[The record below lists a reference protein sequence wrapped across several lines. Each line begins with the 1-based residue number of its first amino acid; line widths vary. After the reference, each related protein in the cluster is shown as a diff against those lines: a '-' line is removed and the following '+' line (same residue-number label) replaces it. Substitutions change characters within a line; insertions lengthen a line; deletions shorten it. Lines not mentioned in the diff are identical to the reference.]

1 MRALFYFLL
10 SWPLRVLVRCKIVPD
25 SIEALETEDNKNVFY
40 VVRNQS
46 ASDLIALQFACKKL
60 NMPDPLSNVDINGQI
75 MNRCICLDKPSS
87 IFPWVKKHQTK
98 AIEQGLA
105 LLEHHKKHPEE
116 DAKLIPVNLMWG
128 RKPTKEKPDVGHVLA
143 DDVSPNFIRK
153 FWIVLFLGRDT
164 LARFSPAVSFREMV
178 ETQGSDRVAARKLIR
193 MARTH
198 FHRQTIAATGPR
210 LLDRQQMF
218 TALFATPAIKRLIKE
233 EAISKNIS
241 EDEVKKQALGMMKEI
256 AADYRQT
263 VIRLGER
270 ILRWLWNRLYNG
282 IEVKNAER
290 LRKLSQ
296 AGHEIIYVP
305 CHRSHM
311 DYLLLTYLIY
321 QEGLVT
327 PRIAAGINLNFWPA
341 GPIFRK
347 AGAFFIRRSFR
358 GNRLYATIFRE
369 YLGLL
374 FSRGYSVKYYTEGGR
389 SRTGRLLQPK
399 TGMLAMTVQ
408 SMLKGIDRPLTLVP
422 VYIGYEHVMEVASY
436 HKELKGS
443 SKQKESIFGIVKAIR
458 KLRNYGKG
466 YVNFGEPINL
476 NEFLNKEVPEWR
488 DSIDPIDPPKPKW
501 LTPAVNLMANQVM
514 TKINKAVAL
523 NSITLISLIL
533 LSSENKALTRKELE
547 DQLDFFLHL
556 QRTAPF
562 SNEMYIPQESG
573 KELIESAI
581 KLNKVDVA
589 DDNLGQII
597 SISPQACLEMSY
609 YRNNIIHAYMLP
621 SVVCRLLKTYDKLT
635 TVEIDNKVEQLAQ
648 LIRAELF
655 LWQDHDNI
663 VSQTEAILASL
674 QQQDLIKQSKAGYWS
689 INNDNNK
696 SYLLNLMS
704 ACISETVQRYTIV
717 LNIIKQTAPISRS
730 ALESDAT
737 TLAKRMSKLHNIN
750 APEFIDKKAQAGIV
764 NALREY
770 DYIESDDQG
779 CFIANKKLSDLDQT
793 LAHLIDPDVLQS
805 ILNA

>member
-10 SWPLRVLVRCKIVPD
+10 SWPLRLLVRCKIVPD

-40 VVRNQS
+40 IVRHQS
-46 ASDLIALQFACKKL
+46 ASDLLALQLACKKL
-60 NMPDPLSNVDINGQI
+60 NMPDPLSNVEINGQT

-87 IFPWVKKHQTK
+87 IFPWVKKPKTN

-105 LLEHHKKHPEE
+105 LLEHHKKDPEE
-116 DAKLIPVNLMWG
+116 DAKLIPVNILWG
-128 RKPTKEKPDVGHVLA
+128 RKPTKEKPDMGDVLA
-143 DDVSPNFIRK
+143 DQASPNFLRK

-178 ETQGSDRVAARKLIR
+178 ETQGSDKVAARKLIR

-198 FHRQTIAATGPR
+198 FHRQTVAAIGPR

-218 TALFATPAIKRLIKE
+218 TALFATPAIKRLIKD
-233 EAISKNIS
+233 EADSKNIS

-282 IEVKNAER
+282 IEVKNADR
-290 LRKLSQ
+290 LRTLSQ

-358 GNRLYATIFRE
+358 GNRLYSTIFRE

-422 VYIGYEHVMEVASY
+422 VYIGYEHVMEVATY

-443 SKQKESIFGIVKAIR
+443 SKQKESIFGIFKAIR

-466 YVNFGEPINL
+466 YVNFGEPINI
-476 NEFLNKEVPEWR
+476 NEFLNKEVPQWR

-501 LTPAVNLMANQVM
+501 LTPAVNVMANQVM

-547 DQLDFFLHL
+547 DQLNFFLNL

-562 SNEMYIPQESG
+562 SDEMYIPSESG
-573 KELIESAI
+573 EELIESAI

-597 SISPQACLEMSY
+597 SFNPQACLEMSY

-621 SVVCRLLKTYDKLT
+621 SVVCRLLKTYDKLST
-635 TVEIDNKVEQLAQ
+635 QEIDDKVEQLAQ
-648 LIRAELF
+648 LMRAELF
-655 LWQDHDNI
+655 LWQDHDDI

-689 INNDNNK
+689 INTDNNK

-704 ACISETVQRYTIV
+704 QCISETVQRYTIV
-717 LNIIKQTAPISRS
+717 LNIIKQAAPISRS

-750 APEFIDKKAQAGIV
+750 APEFIDRKAQAAVV

-770 DYIESDDQG
+770 QYIESDDQG
-779 CFIANKKLSDLDQT
+779 CFIANDKLRDLDET
-793 LAHLIDPDVLQS
+793 LAHLIEPEVLQS